1 MDKDSPGLAC
11 DQGRKSRMWREG
23 KRGAGV
29 GQFTR
34 RGVVPDSL
42 PLAALQVMPKV
53 YTTGEIPGLSG
64 KDLRF
69 CLARSC

>member
-1 MDKDSPGLAC
+1 MLAC
-11 DQGRKSRMWREG
+11 EQGHRSRMWREG

-34 RGVVPDSL
+34 HVVVPDTL
-42 PLAALQVMPKV
+42 PPAALRGMLKV
-53 YTTGEIPGLSG
+53 YTTCQIPGLSG